1 MSAAPRAEVDGRGWA
16 LSLQRWRA
24 TPRPGLSSNLGAAPL
39 VALGRR
45 GPAWRLAAR
54 LAEDERLWVSVTARP
69 GLAVAARLPDGRA
82 LADEVIEDPA
92 GGAVMHRLARIEGA
106 AVDGVGQDDAPILSD
121 LDTQAY
127 SLAVHIGPRRR
138 ILIAL
143 LHAPDFDAAFGAP
156 PQVEGSPAVYAGWR
170 LP

>member
-1 MSAAPRAEVDGRGWA
+1 MNAAPRAELRGRGWT

-24 TPRPGLSSNLGAAPL
+24 TPQPGLSSNLGAAPL
-39 VALGRR
+39 VTLGRR

-54 LAEDERLWVSVTARP
+54 LAEGERLWVSVTAPP
-69 GLAVAARLPDGRA
+69 GIAVAVRLPDGRA

-92 GGAVMHRLARIEGA
+92 GGPVMHRLARIEGA
-106 AVDGVGQDDAPILSD
+106 AVDGIGQEDAPVLRD
-121 LDTQAY
+121 LDTQAH

-138 ILIAL
+138 LLIAL
-143 LHAPDFDAAFGAP
+143 VRAPDFDAAFGVP
-156 PQVEGSPAVYAGWR
+156 PEVKGSPSVYAGWR

>member
-1 MSAAPRAEVDGRGWA
+1 V
-16 LSLQRWRA
+16 
-24 TPRPGLSSNLGAAPL
+24 T
-39 VALGRR
+39 LGRR

-54 LAEDERLWVSVTARP
+54 LPEDERVWVSVTARP
-69 GLAVAARLPDGRA
+69 GLAVTARLPDGRA
-82 LADEVIEDPA
+82 LADEVVEDPA
-92 GGAVMHRLARIEGA
+92 GGAVMHRLARIEDT
-106 AVDGVGQDDAPILSD
+106 AVDGIGQDDAPILHD

-127 SLAVHIGPRRR
+127 SLAVYIGPRRR

-143 LHAPDFDAAFGAP
+143 LHPPDFDAAFGAP